1 MAFVYP
7 AAVIIIFS
15 SVPQAMKQFYIRLFR
30 SLPPDDH
37 HYYCTPDS
45 IGIAELKMNKLV
57 QKNHPK
63 DLN

>member
-15 SVPQAMKQFYIRLFR
+15 SVPQAMKQFYIRRFR
-30 SLPPDDH
+30 SLPSKDH

-45 IGIAELKMNKLV
+45 IDITELKINKL
-57 QKNHPK
+57 KNHPK